1 MDHEDIP
8 VQESLIR
15 GVIWA
20 LDSCDEEDLADAGGE
35 EMIDMSE
42 SEVHFVA
49 DSLADDT
56 EVPDSQLD
64 MAEGDEEDKHDVVD
78 DTLLELASTVPD
90 VVDALQELA
99 STEVSK
105 FQSDKERTKFS
116 KLLLL
121 VFLPRLYGDHEQDVN
136 DAAVDLFWI
145 VEKYVGV

>member
-1 MDHEDIP
+1 
-8 VQESLIR
+8 
-15 GVIWA
+15 
-20 LDSCDEEDLADAGGE
+20 
-35 EMIDMSE
+35 MIGMSE

-121 VFLPRLYGDHEQDVN
+121 VFLPRLYGDHEHDVN

-145 VEKYVGV
+145 VEKSVGV